1 MPSLRRHI
9 DFKSLKPSLTCSS
22 EVWGAFVQ
30 SDFKSWDNSSIKK
43 AHLQFS
49 QKLINNSQ
57 TQQPIT
63 STTSFPGSFI
73 LGKKDPGSGWSRAS
87 QKVGGDKKNAGGRS
101 KQVAILSFLNS
112 LWKGQICLK
121 M

>member
-1 MPSLRRHI
+1 MENGSL
-9 DFKSLKPSLTCSS
+9 DFETSMKKLQGILNLAVVNSLGSL
-22 EVWGAFVQ
+22 
-30 SDFKSWDNSSIKK
+30 
-43 AHLQFS
+43 FS
-49 QKLINNSQ
+49 A
-57 TQQPIT
+57 PIP
-63 STTSFPGSFI
+63 TSFPGSVI

-87 QKVGGDKKNAGGRS
+87 QKVGGDKNNAGGRG